1 MSRLLASR
9 DGFGEAIFSCA
20 KDNSNLMVLSAD
32 LSDSLKLAKLKTEL
46 PNQYLELGI
55 SEQNMAGVAAG
66 LALTGK
72 KVFLTS
78 FAVFNPGRNWE
89 QLRLSISEQNLDV
102 VVVGSHAGLAT
113 GADGGTHQALE
124 DLALAALLPHFKVAV
139 PADYYQAKA
148 MTHFLATHRGP
159 AYLRLSRERSMCLT
173 SPDQEFSWGKGQL
186 LCFGE
191 QGLIVACGLTVE
203 LALEAARQLAMQGI
217 KVSVFNCASFKP
229 LPERQLLSLAER
241 VPVVITIEEHQLTFG
256 LGSAVA
262 SLLSR
267 HHPLPMAM
275 LGIDDQF
282 GQSGSKDELFAHYHL
297 TVEHL
302 KTQVQNLLGGL
313 SSKKKL
319 S

>member
-1 MSRLLASR
+1 MSRPLSSR

-20 KDNSNLMVLSAD
+20 KNNPNLIVLSAD
-32 LSDSLKLAKLKTEL
+32 LSDSLKLGKLKTEL

-72 KVFLTS
+72 KVFITS

-124 DLALAALLPHFKVAV
+124 DLALTAVLPRFQVAV

-148 MTHFLATHRGP
+148 ITRFLAKSRGP
-159 AYLRLSRERSMCLT
+159 AYLRLSREPSLYLT
-173 SPDQEFSWGKGQL
+173 PANQEFAWGQGQL
-186 LCFGE
+186 LCYGE
-191 QGLIVACGLTVE
+191 QALIIACGLTVE
-203 LALEAARQLAMQGI
+203 LALEAARQLHQQGI

-229 LPERQLLSLAER
+229 LPEKQLLALADK
-241 VPVVITIEEHQLTFG
+241 VPAVITIEEHQLTGG
-256 LGSAVA
+256 LGSSIA
-262 SLLSR
+262 SLLAR

-275 LGIDDQF
+275 LGINDDF
-282 GQSGSKDELFAHYHL
+282 GQSGKRAELFAHYQL
-297 TVEHL
+297 TVEKL
-302 KTQVQNLLGGL
+302 KEQVE
-313 SSKKKL
+313 KL
-319 S
+319 CLIK

>member
-32 LSDSLKLAKLKTEL
+32 LSASLKLAKLKTEL

-139 PADYYQAKA
+139 PADYLQAKA
-148 MTHFLATHRGP
+148 MTHFLATQPGP
-159 AYLRLSRERSMCLT
+159 AYLRLSREPSINVT
-173 SPDQEFSWGKGQL
+173 ASEQEFAWGQGQL

-191 QGLIVACGLTVE
+191 QGLIIACGLTVE
-203 LALEAARQLAMQGI
+203 LALEAARQLHQQGI
-217 KVSVFNCASFKP
+217 KVSVFNCGSFKP
-229 LPERQLLSLAER
+229 LPEKQLLSLVGK
-241 VPVVITIEEHQLTFG
+241 VPAVITIEEHQLIGG
-256 LGSAVA
+256 LGSAIA
-262 SLLSR
+262 SLLAR
-267 HHPLPMAM
+267 HQPLPMAM
-275 LGIDDQF
+275 LGINDQF
-282 GQSGSKDELFAHYHL
+282 GQSGSKQELFTHYHL
-297 TVEHL
+297 TVENL
-302 KTQVQNLLGGL
+302 IKQV
-313 SSKKKL
+313 KKL
-319 S
+319 CLAN